1 MAGPGCAGHPWILP
15 MASAISKQEIR
26 RNPLAEWIGLVVRF
40 VEGHR
45 SFVLA
50 FLVGFV
56 LVSAGGGAY
65 WWYTSRQEREASA
78 ALAEAQAS
86 LRGDKPGATG
96 NVDAAMQRFRGV
108 SERYRG
114 TEGGEEASI
123 RLGNLQFENG
133 RPDEAMATFDE
144 YLKLYP
150 RGRFVLM
157 AGLGKAYAQEAK
169 GDLQGAA
176 QTLSDLVEKRGDGP
190 LAGEAYSM
198 LGRIYESLKKTDDAV
213 RVYNQIVERFPQT
226 SWAQNALD
234 RMSSLKSK

>member
-1 MAGPGCAGHPWILP
+1 

-40 VEGHR
+40 VGGHR
-45 SFVLA
+45 NLVMA
-50 FLVGFV
+50 VLVGFAIV
-56 LVSAGGGAY
+56 AAGGSAY
-65 WWYTSRQEREASA
+65 MWYASRQEREASV

-86 LRGDKPGATG
+86 LRGDKPGATV
-96 NVDAAMQRFRGV
+96 NLDAAMPRFRAV

-114 TEGGEEASI
+114 TESGEEASI

-133 RPDEAMATFDE
+133 RLDEARTTFDE
-144 YLKLYP
+144 YLKVYP

-176 QTLSDLVEKRGDGP
+176 QTLSDLVAKPDDGP
-190 LAGEAYSM
+190 LAGEAYST
-198 LGRIYESLKKTDDAV
+198 LGRIYESLKKPDDAM

-234 RMSSLKSK
+234 RMSTLKTK